1 MGPFPWSLASQNL
14 GVLLVILNDAF
25 PDDSIWNHAPPPSR
39 EGDNRGRDGWMASLT
54 QWMWV
59 GANSGRW
66 WRTGKPDVLQSMESQ
81 RVGYN
86 WATSLSFSN
95 WTTTSREGWLLE
107 GKFPLLPF
115 LFLQS
120 SEHWPGHCATET
132 PRGIGQ
138 ALEIINMLTSQSHV
152 CLPRYVPGWVARL
165 FVTFSGRL
173 AGCWEARDWSCR
185 CWTELALI
193 PGPAVALHSTQA
205 THFCFSSILEL
216 SPVLPAMC
224 ISHRN
229 DFKPGLCMC
238 RDCLFAGEYFM
249 RSFPTCCFRAVPL
262 R

>member
-54 QWMWV
+54 QWTWV
-59 GANSGRW
+59 WANSGRW

-132 PRGIGQ
+132 PRVIGQ
-138 ALEIINMLTSQSHV
+138 ALEIINTLTSQSHV